1 VALPMPPVPPV
12 TRTDFPAI
20 KGTSAMAPSYPSGRP
35 KEVANPPGQQLVMG
49 HARIV
54 DPHLA

>member
-1 VALPMPPVPPV
+1 MVH
-12 TRTDFPAI
+12 
-20 KGTSAMAPSYPSGRP
+20 SYPGDLP
-35 KEVANPPGQQLVMG
+35 KAVANPPGQQLVMG